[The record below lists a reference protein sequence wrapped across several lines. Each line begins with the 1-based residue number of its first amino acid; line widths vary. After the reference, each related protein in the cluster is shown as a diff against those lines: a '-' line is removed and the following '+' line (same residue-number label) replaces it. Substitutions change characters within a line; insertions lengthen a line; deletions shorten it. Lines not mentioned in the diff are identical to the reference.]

1 MNKLEH
7 LKSMTNQIL
16 ALLEADKER
25 RLESEVTHPVWAYTD
40 PKFFELEKKK
50 LFGGQPL
57 LAGLSCDIPKPGDF
71 FTRDDLG
78 IPTIITRDNDGKAHA
93 LLNICTHRAARLK
106 EGFGNARSLSCPY
119 HAWNF
124 GLDGTLRKVFKQD
137 SFGSIEK
144 CEYDLDK
151 ISCEEKYGMIF
162 ICFDSGNQLD
172 IDNHLGNM
180 ALSLDIWE
188 FNELRFIREREW
200 KIDKNWKLSL
210 DTLCDGYCF
219 DIQQAIPENNT
230 RLRQAV
236 GYDQLGP
243 MKQHHRMTF
252 PNNNIFKLK
261 DLDDQEWGEKAIDGF
276 KLLHFVFPNVVL
288 AISESTVEFLSVY
301 PGESND
307 EHILRLRT
315 YVRLDEDGLVEESK
329 ANLHFNQICEAL
341 DTAVERFI
349 RDVELKTRLS
359 ESQSI
364 LSPSSQEARANILD
378 GIFDTLDVDPEQK
391 NH

>member
-7 LKSMTNQIL
+7 LKSMTHQIL

-25 RLESEVTHPVWAYTD
+25 SLEPEVTHPVWAYTD

-210 DTLCDGYCF
+210 DTLCDNYCF
-219 DIQQAIPENNT
+219 DIQQAIPENNI

-261 DLDDQEWGEKAIDGF
+261 DLDDQEWGEKAIDSF

-307 EHILRLRT
+307 EHTLRLRS

>member
-1 MNKLEH
+1 
-7 LKSMTNQIL
+7 MTNQIL

-25 RLESEVTHPVWAYTD
+25 SLEPAVTHPVWAYTD

-71 FTRDDLG
+71 LTRDDLG

-219 DIQQAIPENNT
+219 DIQQAIPENNI

-261 DLDDQEWGEKAIDGF
+261 DLDDQEWGEKAIDSF

-329 ANLHFNQICEAL
+329 ANLHFDQICEAL
-341 DTAVERFI
+341 DTAVERFM

>member
-25 RLESEVTHPVWAYTD
+25 SLEPAVTHPVWAYTD

-50 LFGGQPL
+50 LFGSQPL

-71 FTRDDLG
+71 LTRDDLG

-219 DIQQAIPENNT
+219 DIQQAIPENNI

-261 DLDDQEWGEKAIDGF
+261 DLDDQEWGEKAIDSF

-329 ANLHFNQICEAL
+329 ANLHFDQICEAL
-341 DTAVERFI
+341 DTAVERFM

>member
-1 MNKLEH
+1 
-7 LKSMTNQIL
+7 
-16 ALLEADKER
+16 
-25 RLESEVTHPVWAYTD
+25 
-40 PKFFELEKKK
+40 
-50 LFGGQPL
+50 

-219 DIQQAIPENNT
+219 DIQQAIPENNI

-364 LSPSSQEARANILD
+364 LSPSSHEARANILD

>member
-25 RLESEVTHPVWAYTD
+25 SLEPAVTHPVWAYTD

-71 FTRDDLG
+71 LTRDDLG

-219 DIQQAIPENNT
+219 DIQQAIPENNI

-261 DLDDQEWGEKAIDGF
+261 DLDDQEWGEKAIDSF

-329 ANLHFNQICEAL
+329 ANLHFDQICEAL
-341 DTAVERFI
+341 DTAVERFM